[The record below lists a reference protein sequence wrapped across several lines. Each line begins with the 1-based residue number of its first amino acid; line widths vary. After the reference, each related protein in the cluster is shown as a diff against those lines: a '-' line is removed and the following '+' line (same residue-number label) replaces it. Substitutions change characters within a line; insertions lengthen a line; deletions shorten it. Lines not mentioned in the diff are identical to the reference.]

1 MPRLFHDV
9 RDAWRQWSRTPLVTL
24 SALASLT
31 LGIGAALAIF
41 ALVDAVLLRTLPV
54 RDPHALV
61 RIVAEDTRL
70 GRGQVDV
77 GVSLP
82 VWDHLRD
89 AQPFAAEVAAFSTD
103 RFNLAPGGEV
113 RYVTG
118 LYASGGAM
126 ELLGVTPAVGRR
138 LAPADD
144 QDDATPVAMI
154 SHALWQR
161 DYAGTADVIGQTLWI
176 DQQPFAVIGV
186 APRGFYGLEI
196 GRHVD
201 VIVPVSARALIAGP
215 AWAAQRMVV
224 PWLTVYGRLAPG
236 RSVADASS
244 ALRAWAPVLRAATLP
259 PGSAADHHLV
269 DPLFLVSG
277 SQGLSWLRRQYEQPM
292 WLLLVAVGLVLLIAC
307 ANLAALVLARF
318 TDRRHELGVRLA
330 LGATRGQLVRALLTE
345 SLMLG
350 AAGAVLGASMVQ
362 WLVAVVVPYL
372 TSPALRGVPPVIDV
386 AVDARLTGVAMML
399 ALSTAVF
406 SGLVP
411 AWRASRATPQ
421 ASLAATTRQG
431 LHGAGA
437 ARGMRVMVVAQ
448 VALAI
453 VLASGAALL
462 VRSFVGLTTAP
473 TGAEPDRVLVAT
485 LSGALAGPEPATRFE
500 RIDQAR
506 ARLEAIPGVEAVSAG
521 IITPLSGGMSA
532 GPLNVP
538 GSRYEPPPNM
548 PAGAMAPFNRV
559 LPGFFRAVG
568 TPVVTGREFDD
579 RDGPGTP
586 GVAVVNDAFVERH
599 YGDADP
605 IGRLIT
611 LGEFD
616 MTIVGVAADARQ
628 ISLREERPV
637 PMAYGLLTQGT
648 ATGPIPSLRFV
659 VRTSTPDAV
668 RGPIVATLREI
679 DPRLNV
685 EFRTMRDEAEA
696 SVNRER
702 LLAWLAGLFAVL
714 GIVMAA
720 VGLYGTFTYAVV
732 RRRAEF
738 GVRMAIGAGR
748 GDILRL
754 VLRDASIVLAAGVA
768 LGLAGTVAATR
779 LVESLLF
786 GVGARDPWMLSA
798 AVAAV
803 VTTALAASALPAR
816 RAAHVDPAV
825 ALRED

>member
-1 MPRLFHDV
+1 MNQLLQDL
-9 RDAWRQWSRTPLVTL
+9 RDAWRQWRRSPLVTAIAVL
-24 SALASLT
+24 SLA
-31 LGIGAALAIF
+31 LGIGTSLALF

-61 RIVAEDTRL
+61 RMVAEDTRL
-70 GRGQVDV
+70 GRGQIDV

-89 AQPFAAEVAAFSTD
+89 AQPFAAEVAAFSTE

-126 ELLGVTPAVGRR
+126 EMLGVTPAVGRP
-138 LAPADD
+138 LTSADD
-144 QDDATPVAMI
+144 RDGAPPAAMI

-161 DYAGTADVIGQTLWI
+161 DYAAAAGVIGQTIWI
-176 DQQPFAVIGV
+176 DQQPFTIIGV
-186 APRGFYGLEI
+186 APRGFYGLEV

-201 VIVPVSARALIAGP
+201 VIVPVSARALMAGP

-224 PWLTVYGRLAPG
+224 PWLTVYGRLSPG
-236 RSVADASS
+236 QSVGEASA
-244 ALRAWAPVLRAATLP
+244 ALRAWAPNLREATLP
-259 PGSAADHHLV
+259 PGPAADRHLV
-269 DPLFLVSG
+269 DPLLLVSG
-277 SQGLSWLRRQYEQPM
+277 SQGMSWLRRQYAQPM
-292 WLLLVAVGLVLLIAC
+292 WLLLGAVALVLLIAC

-330 LGATRGQLVRALLTE
+330 LGATRGRLVRALLTE

-350 AAGAVLGASMVQ
+350 AAGAVLGASTVQ

-372 TSPALRGVPPVIDV
+372 TSPALRGVPPLIDI
-386 AVDARLTGVAMML
+386 AVDVRLTGVAMMI
-399 ALSTAVF
+399 ALITAVF

-411 AWRASRATPQ
+411 AWHASRATPQ

-437 ARGMRVMVVAQ
+437 ARGMRVMVAAQ

-473 TGAEPDRVLVAT
+473 TGAEPERVLVAT
-485 LSGALAGPEPATRFE
+485 LSGALASNEPATRFD

-521 IITPLSGGMSA
+521 IITPLSGGMAA
-532 GPLNVP
+532 GPLDVP

-568 TPVVTGREFDD
+568 TPVVRGREFDD

-599 YGDADP
+599 YGDTDP
-605 IGRLIT
+605 LGRLIT
-611 LGEFD
+611 IGEFA

-628 ISLREERPV
+628 ISLKEERPV
-637 PMAYGLLTQGT
+637 PMAYGLLTQGAGT
-648 ATGPIPSLRFV
+648 APIPSLRFV
-659 VRTSTPDAV
+659 VRTSTLDAV
-668 RGPIVATLREI
+668 RGPIVAALRDI
-679 DPRLNV
+679 DPRLSV

-714 GIVMAA
+714 GLVMAV

-738 GVRMAIGAGR
+738 GVRMAIGAAR

-754 VLRDASIVLAAGVA
+754 VLRDASMVLAVGVA
-768 LGLAGTVAATR
+768 LGLAGTAAASR

-786 GVGARDPWMLSA
+786 GVSARDPWMLSA

-803 VTTALAASALPAR
+803 AAAALAASALPAR
-816 RAAHVDPAV
+816 RAARVDPAV
-825 ALRED
+825 ALRDE